1 MKSTFKKSL
10 MTGCAVTV
18 LTLGLAACSSSSDD
32 DNEMAVTTPTTPTE
46 PTEPMG
52 PTASDEQ
59 LTSAQTELAAALA
72 ALAGLGE
79 DATAAE
85 RAVAYSRV
93 AAATTAVE
101 AAEALPENAAAAAA
115 AAAKAAADLIDAA
128 KMAVHAAVTSAAA
141 LTDASTGEQ
150 IAAAETA
157 LKNARDAIAAATG
170 LSADEEAGLEVQATL
185 ITVAVAGVRE
195 GFDALATMASD
206 LETARGAAM
215 AAYTAAKTSDGEAAK
230 SVENLATIQTGAS
243 SEDLA
248 AMAAK
253 YAEAAKVASDAAATE
268 DDLRNAQDLQKKA
281 EDAAVNAADYAT
293 KAETAAMAELM
304 IDGTVKSVGDTT
316 VNAAA
321 DASTVGSGTGANSKV
336 EVTGLI
342 AGVGPITP
350 GVQTIGRAAVDETNN
365 PMTEYKSPVANADM
379 RQLTIGKTVDS
390 DDDAARLRIVTKF
403 ASTQSVKVFTRVD
416 NMPTED
422 LTAMKPGVI
431 TLTPAGDDQVPVDR
445 PLTSLGLYYQA
456 GAALMLETMNPDGQ
470 GVAMGA
476 TIATATTPVEVY
488 SYKDADGDTDYAV
501 LHGFETV
508 AAETTYSYATADI
521 FVAHNPDGAVVM
533 DGMPQM
539 TQVTALLPVAR
550 DYSHIHFG
558 VWASLGDASS
568 TGSQNLADLGIG
580 FVQNIGDGLTAD
592 MPNNGMGTY
601 AGNWVASVQGSHPT
615 GEGNISEMSG
625 AASLEANFRKGE
637 VDGKLSD
644 LASFKADIEDASFAT
659 DAVKVTAGDL
669 DADDKWTGGLSG
681 AFYGDEAI
689 EAGGVF
695 NFATKDN
702 KGGAFIGAFGTAR
715 TDE

>member
-1 MKSTFKKSL
+1 MKSTFKKNL

-32 DNEMAVTTPTTPTE
+32 DNEMAVTTPTTTT

-101 AAEALPENAAAAAA
+101 AAEALPENVAAAAA

-128 KMAVHAAVTSAAA
+128 KMAVHAAVTAAAA

-304 IDGTVKSVGDTT
+304 IVGKDKNVGGTSVNADAAASVGDHHYRH
-316 VNAAA
+316 
-321 DASTVGSGTGANSKV
+321 
-336 EVTGLI
+336 GL
-342 AGVGPITP
+342 
-350 GVQTIGRAAVDETNN
+350 
-365 PMTEYKSPVANADM
+365 
-379 RQLTIGKTVDS
+379 
-390 DDDAARLRIVTKF
+390 
-403 ASTQSVKVFTRVD
+403 
-416 NMPTED
+416 
-422 LTAMKPGVI
+422 
-431 TLTPAGDDQVPVDR
+431 
-445 PLTSLGLYYQA
+445 
-456 GAALMLETMNPDGQ
+456 PDG
-470 GVAMGA
+470 
-476 TIATATTPVEVY
+476 P
-488 SYKDADGDTDYAV
+488 
-501 LHGFETV
+501 
-508 AAETTYSYATADI
+508 
-521 FVAHNPDGAVVM
+521 
-533 DGMPQM
+533 
-539 TQVTALLPVAR
+539 
-550 DYSHIHFG
+550 
-558 VWASLGDASS
+558 
-568 TGSQNLADLGIG
+568 
-580 FVQNIGDGLTAD
+580 
-592 MPNNGMGTY
+592 
-601 AGNWVASVQGSHPT
+601 
-615 GEGNISEMSG
+615 
-625 AASLEANFRKGE
+625 
-637 VDGKLSD
+637 
-644 LASFKADIEDASFAT
+644 
-659 DAVKVTAGDL
+659 
-669 DADDKWTGGLSG
+669 
-681 AFYGDEAI
+681 
-689 EAGGVF
+689 
-695 NFATKDN
+695 
-702 KGGAFIGAFGTAR
+702 
-715 TDE
+715 